1 MYFFC
6 PQITQMS
13 ADVLSYRA
21 FFSHRFFGLHGLLS
35 SQATMADEQNIPHG
49 RSRRGSQNPCEKK
62 SVSICV
68 ICGAKKHFRKF
79 RIFSSFSLCPPMSVR
94 IPLAASFLA
103 SRNATTI
110 PAGRKSIFNSFS
122 SSVHLTRGLFRRR
135 GRARC
140 RVRRRKRGG
149 Q

>member
-1 MYFFC
+1 MFC
-6 PQITQMS
+6 LI
-13 ADVLSYRA
+13 VR
-21 FFSHRFFGLHGLLS
+21 FSHTDFSDCTDYCHRKQRWLMNKTSRMAGAIKAPTICAIRKNLS
-35 SQATMADEQNIPHG
+35 
-49 RSRRGSQNPCEKK
+49 EKEF
-62 SVSICV
+62 VSICV

-79 RIFSSFSLCPPMSVR
+79 RIFSSFPLCPPMSVR

>member
-1 MYFFC
+1 MFC
-6 PQITQMS
+6 LI
-13 ADVLSYRA
+13 VR
-21 FFSHRFFGLHGLLS
+21 FSHTDFSNCTDYCHRKQRWLMNKTS
-35 SQATMADEQNIPHG
+35 RMAGAVEVPKIRVRKNLCP
-49 RSRRGSQNPCEKK
+49 S
-62 SVSICV
+62 V

-110 PAGRKSIFNSFS
+110 PAGRKSIFNFFS

>member
-1 MYFFC
+1 MFC
-6 PQITQMS
+6 LI
-13 ADVLSYRA
+13 VR
-21 FFSHRFFGLHGLLS
+21 FSHTDFSDCTDYCHRKQRWLMNKTS
-35 SQATMADEQNIPHG
+35 RMAGAVEAPKI
-49 RSRRGSQNPCEKK
+49 RMRKK

-79 RIFSSFSLCPPMSVR
+79 RIFSSFPLCPPMSVR